1 MILDIPINESLLGW
15 DILFCRSNDIFV
27 SKFICYIIHIMFN

>member
-15 DILFCRSNDIFV
+15 DILFCRSNDIFCKQIYLLYNTYYV
-27 SKFICYIIHIMFN
+27 

>member
-1 MILDIPINESLLGW
+1 MILDIPINESLFGW

-27 SKFICYIIHIMFN
+27 SSKHSDIAHF